1 MTTIDGDKKLT
12 MRLTLKEWAA
22 LFVAILAIAA
32 PVYAT
37 YLKAN
42 AASED
47 LATYKHATDAKL
59 DRLLEMVSV
68 IKGKVEK

>member
-1 MTTIDGDKKLT
+1 MDGDKKLT
-12 MRLTLKEWAA
+12 MRLTIKEWAA

-47 LATYKHATDAKL
+47 LAQYKQTTDTKL
-59 DRLLEMVSV
+59 DKLLEMVSV
-68 IKGKVEK
+68 IKGKVER